1 METTPMISLA
11 PQPKENEEPE
21 GPSACPVCGGPTV
34 PLRGLLRCL
43 RCCFVLC
50 EGCEGVGA
58 QG

>member
-1 METTPMISLA
+1 METTPMILL
-11 PQPKENEEPE
+11 PQRPIEHEEPE

-34 PLRGLLRCL
+34 PVRGMLRCL

-50 EGCEGVGA
+50 EGCEGARV